1 MILCHTKLEK
11 RKTQYILLPSEVLLQ
26 INAYLVLA
34 AGCTRYA
41 IDLGQYMSNSLFN
54 NWPKVRHI
62 KEAPK
67 DYDPSAPKN
76 YSKWSPDR
84 PYFVTLEGGKV
95 SLYVDR
101 QMLKDIMKDYESDLK
116 RVIREKK
123 CTYFNNGRF
132 NRCNKDCMQCELYL
146 YGYASLAKSYGGSF
160 SVDAMND
167 DSGKEDDD
175 RLYELPDEDYVNPL
189 DKMIKEERAS
199 IIRGAIKSLEE
210 KYQKVIQYTYYEN
223 LNPTDIERKYKI
235 ARKTVTDRLEK
246 AKKLVKEIL
255 ENYEEFK
262 NK

>member
-1 MILCHTKLEK
+1 M
-11 RKTQYILLPSEVLLQ
+11 
-26 INAYLVLA
+26 A
-34 AGCTRYA
+34 
-41 IDLGQYMSNSLFN
+41 NSLFN

-76 YSKWSPDR
+76 YSNWSPDR
-84 PYFVTLEGGKV
+84 PYLVTLEGGKV

-101 QMLKDIMKDYESDLK
+101 QMLKDIMRDYEADLK
-116 RVIREKK
+116 RVVREQK
-123 CTYFNNGRF
+123 CTYYKDGRF
-132 NRCNKDCMQCELYL
+132 CRCNKDCTDPKQCELYL
-146 YGYASLAKSYGGSF
+146 MGHKDLIKSYGGSF
-160 SVDAMND
+160 SVDSLND
-167 DSGKEDDD
+167 DEDKEDDD

-210 KYQKVIQYTYYEN
+210 KYQKVLHYTYYEN

-246 AKKLVKEIL
+246 AKKLVREIL

>member
-1 MILCHTKLEK
+1 M
-11 RKTQYILLPSEVLLQ
+11 
-26 INAYLVLA
+26 A
-34 AGCTRYA
+34 
-41 IDLGQYMSNSLFN
+41 NSLFN

-67 DYDPSAPKN
+67 DYDPSAPKD
-76 YSKWSPDR
+76 YSMWSPDR
-84 PYFVTLEGGKV
+84 PYLVTLEGGKV

-101 QMLKDIMKDYESDLK
+101 QMLKDIMRDYEADLK
-116 RVIREKK
+116 RVVREQK
-123 CTYFNNGRF
+123 CTYYKDGRF
-132 NRCNKDCMQCELYL
+132 CRCNKDCTDPKQCELYL
-146 YGYASLAKSYGGSF
+146 MGYKDLIKSYGGSF
-160 SVDAMND
+160 SVDSLND
-167 DSGKEDDD
+167 DEDKEDDD

-189 DKMIKEERAS
+189 DKMIKDERAS

-210 KYQKVIQYTYYEN
+210 KYQKIIQYTYYEN

>member
-1 MILCHTKLEK
+1 M
-11 RKTQYILLPSEVLLQ
+11 
-26 INAYLVLA
+26 A
-34 AGCTRYA
+34 
-41 IDLGQYMSNSLFN
+41 NSLFN

-67 DYDPSAPKN
+67 DYNPSAPKD

-101 QMLKDIMKDYESDLK
+101 QMLKDIMRDYEADLK
-116 RVIREKK
+116 RVVREQK
-123 CTYFNNGRF
+123 CTYYKDGRF
-132 NRCNKDCMQCELYL
+132 CRCNKDCTDPKQCELYL
-146 YGYASLAKSYGGSF
+146 MGHKDLIKSYGGSF
-160 SVDAMND
+160 SVDSLND
-167 DSGKEDDD
+167 DEDKEDDD

-189 DKMIKEERAS
+189 DKMIKEERVS

-246 AKKLVKEIL
+246 ANKLVKEIL